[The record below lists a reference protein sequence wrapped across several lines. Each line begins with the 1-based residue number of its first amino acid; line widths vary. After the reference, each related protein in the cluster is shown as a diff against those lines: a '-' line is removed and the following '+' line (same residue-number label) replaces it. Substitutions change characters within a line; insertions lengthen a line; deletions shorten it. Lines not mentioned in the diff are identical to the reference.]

1 MRRSPLVLLLLV
13 ALAAT
18 MSGILPFRQII
29 AQDRAVALSQE
40 KLAALESETTRLEEA
55 ARLLEA
61 PDEVERLAREEFGY
75 VRPGEVA
82 YVVVTA
88 PGSVA
93 PTVPEAAP
101 EPPRR
106 QWWDPITDFLTGQD
120 LDP

>member
-1 MRRSPLVLLLLV
+1 MRRSPLLLLLLL

-29 AQDRAVALSQE
+29 AQGRAVALSEE
-40 KLAALESETTRLEEA
+40 KLAALEGEATRLEEA

-82 YVVVTA
+82 YVVVTK
-88 PGSVA
+88 PGSTA
-93 PTVPEAAP
+93 PTVPEAAV
-101 EPPRR
+101 EVPRR
-106 QWWDPITDFLTGQD
+106 HWWSPITDFLTGQD

>member
-1 MRRSPLVLLLLV
+1 MRRSPLLLLLLL

-29 AQDRAVALSQE
+29 AQGRAVALSEE

-55 ARLLEA
+55 ALLLEA

-82 YVVVTA
+82 YVVVTK

-93 PTVPEAAP
+93 PTVPEATVEVP
-101 EPPRR
+101 QRH
-106 QWWDPITDFLTGQD
+106 WWDPITDFLTGQD

>member
-1 MRRSPLVLLLLV
+1 MRRSPLLLILLV

-18 MSGILPFRQII
+18 LSGILPFRQII
-29 AQDRAVALSQE
+29 AQGRAVELSE
-40 KLAALESETTRLEEA
+40 RKLAALEGETERLEGA
-55 ARLLEA
+55 ARLLET
-61 PDEVERLAREEFGY
+61 PNEVERLAREEFGY

-93 PTVPEAAP
+93 PSVPETVA

-106 QWWDPITDFLTGQD
+106 HWWDPIFDFLTGQD